1 MKKNNLLKEIFRL
14 TARIKKH
21 VKIMEVCGTHTQAI
35 SRFGIRK
42 ILPKNIELVTGP
54 GCPVCVTAQED
65 IDAAVNLARFGVPIA
80 TYGDV
85 LRVPGYFGSLEKARA
100 QGAKVFEVYS
110 VEDAL
115 KIKKQIP
122 ELVFFG
128 IGFETTAPMTAVA
141 IKKGLTVY
149 SAHKL
154 FFPAMKALLK
164 IPNLKIDGFLCPG
177 HVSVIIGSEIYRN
190 LKVRQVIAGFEAED
204 VLESIYLLLD
214 QIAKSEYRVDNEYSR
229 AVSKKGNIAA
239 QKIISEVFDAKAG
252 NWRGLGKI
260 PNSGLEI
267 KKKYQKLD
275 AKVKYKNILDKVD
288 FLKSNVEK
296 TCQCADILLGIQKP
310 KNCPLFGK
318 ACNPEN
324 PQGPCM
330 VSAEGACNVEYKF

>member
-1 MKKNNLLKEIFRL
+1 MNTDLLKKISL
-14 TARIKKH
+14 LAKKIQRR
-21 VKIMEVCGTHTQAI
+21 VAIMEVCGTHTQAI
-35 SRFGIRK
+35 LRFGIRK
-42 ILPKNIELVTGP
+42 ILPKNIELITGP
-54 GCPVCVTAQED
+54 GCPVCVTAQVD

-85 LRVPGYFGSLEKARA
+85 LRVPGYFGSLEKARSE
-100 QGAKVFEVYS
+100 GAKVFDVYS

-115 KIKKQIP
+115 EIKKKIP

-154 FFPAMKALLK
+154 FFPAMEALLK

-177 HVSVIIGSEIYRN
+177 HVSVIIGSEIYKN
-190 LKVRQVIAGFEAED
+190 LRVHQVIAGFEAED
-204 VLESIYLLLD
+204 ILKSIYLLLD
-214 QIAKSEYRVDNEYSR
+214 QIIKSEYRVDNEYAR
-229 AVSKKGNIAA
+229 AVSLKGNLAA
-239 QKIISEVFDAKAG
+239 QKIISEVFEIGIG
-252 NWRGLGKI
+252 NWRGLGEI

-267 KKKYQKLD
+267 KKKYQQFN
-275 AKVKYKNILDKVD
+275 AKIKYKNILDKVD
-288 FLKSNVEK
+288 FSKSHINK
-296 TCQCADILLGIQKP
+296 TCRCADILLGSQKP

-318 ACNPEN
+318 VCTPEN

-330 VSAEGACNVEYKF
+330 VSVEGACSIEYQYK